1 MRRRHVTCFPGPPRQ
16 TPRRE
21 AAVTDSTHGMGLV
34 RRVAEEHRRLLI
46 PLLAAL
52 AINLLAYIFIVYP
65 MSERVANVEQREQNA
80 DRDLAAARREHALA
94 SGALTGKARA
104 AAELTTFYNDVLPQ
118 GLTGARRLTYL
129 RLAQLARDSNLRL
142 ENSRATDSLE
152 RDTTLSHLAIRMQLT
167 GTWDDIRGFL
177 YDLDTAPEFVVID
190 NVELSSAEE
199 SDRLALNL
207 ALSTYYK
214 AEPQ

>member
-1 MRRRHVTCFPGPPRQ
+1 M
-16 TPRRE
+16 
-21 AAVTDSTHGMGLV
+21 TDSTHGMALV

-52 AINLLAYIFIVYP
+52 ALNVVAYIGLIYP
-65 MSERVANVEQREQNA
+65 LSQRVANVAQREQTA
-80 DRDLAAARREHALA
+80 DLELEAARREHALA

-129 RLAQLARDSNLRL
+129 RLAQLARESNLRL
-142 ENSRATDSLE
+142 ESSRANDTLARE
-152 RDTTLSHLAIRMQLT
+152 TTLSHLAIQMQLS

-190 NVELSSAEE
+190 NVELNGGDEAG
-199 SDRLALNL
+199 RLELNL

-214 AEPQ
+214 DQPQ